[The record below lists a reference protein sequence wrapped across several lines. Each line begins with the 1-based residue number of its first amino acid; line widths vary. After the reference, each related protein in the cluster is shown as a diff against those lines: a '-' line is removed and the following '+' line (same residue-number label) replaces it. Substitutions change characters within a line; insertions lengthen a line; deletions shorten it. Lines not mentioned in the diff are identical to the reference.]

1 MVLQLFTGF
10 FLVAMLA
17 SGGLRFEV
25 LFRLLFDVAGLTLLR
40 LLHMFG
46 ASLLFLTLYL
56 HILRGIHAG
65 SFRLS
70 LAFGFGYLLFLG
82 VMATAF
88 LGYVLP

>member
-1 MVLQLFTGF
+1 LVAGC
-10 FLVAMLA
+10 FLVALLA
-17 SGGLRFEV
+17 FGGLRFEV
-25 LFRLLFDVAGLTLLR
+25 LFRLLFDVSGLALLR

-46 ASLLFLTLYL
+46 ARLLFLTLYL
-56 HILRGIHAG
+56 HLLRGIQSG

-70 LAFGFGYLLFLG
+70 LAFGSGYLLFLG